1 MMNETFFLMGGL
13 GILALEVLKTI
24 WHQEISLKLLIE
36 QIYQIG
42 IRSIPLVFVTAISIG
57 AVMALQFGL
66 GLEKFGGK
74 LYVPKLVSI
83 TIVREIGPV
92 FSSLMLAGRIG
103 AGIASEIGSMMVTQ
117 QIDAMRALGTSPI
130 QKIVVPRV
138 LASLI
143 TLPVLVAMA
152 NIVGIIGGMIVGS
165 TELGLDPNYY
175 ILKTLNTVRLADYLS
190 GFGKTFFFALFI
202 SISAC
207 YYGLKVTDGTRGV
220 GQATTKAVVTSSMM
234 ILIGDFFI
242 SKLFWIIQKW

>member
-13 GILALEVLKTI
+13 GLLALEVLKTM
-24 WHQEISLKLLIE
+24 WSQPISLKLLIE

-42 IRSIPLVFVTAISIG
+42 IRSIPLIFVTAISIG

-152 NIVGIIGGMIVGS
+152 NVVGIIGGMIVGA

-175 ILKTLNTVRLADYLS
+175 LLKTLNTVRLADYLS

-202 SISAC
+202 SIPSC